1 MIFKCLPNVF
11 TLIRFL
17 LIGPFLFC
25 FFQKNYANAFYLF
38 VLAGF
43 TDGLDGWLAR
53 QFNWQ
58 TRLGLFMDP
67 IADKLLIASSFV
79 SLAWIGLLP
88 WWLIEL
94 VFFRDISIFLGVFAW
109 YRLMHRSLDFHPS
122 RLSKLNTVL
131 ELLLVSYCLFELAFL
146 PIYPWLRLL
155 LIALIALT
163 TTLSYI
169 DYMWMWAKKASHFST
184 KQ

>member
-1 MIFKCLPNVF
+1 MIFKYLPNIF
-11 TLIRFL
+11 TLTRLVLIIPFL
-17 LIGPFLFC
+17 LY
-25 FFQKNYANAFYLF
+25 FFQKSFANAFYIF
-38 VLAGF
+38 VIAGF

-58 TRLGLFMDP
+58 SRLGLFMDP

-79 SLAWIGLLP
+79 SLALIGVLP
-88 WWLIEL
+88 WWLVEL
-94 VFFRDISIFLGVFAW
+94 VFFRDISICFGVIAW
-109 YRLMHRSLDFHPS
+109 YQLMHRSLDFQPS
-122 RLSKLNTVL
+122 RLSKINTAL

-146 PIYPWLRLL
+146 LSYPGLRWVF
-155 LIALIALT
+155 IALITLT

-169 DYMWMWAKKASHFST
+169 EYMWMWAKKASYYAM

>member
-1 MIFKCLPNVF
+1 MF
-11 TLIRFL
+11 TLTRFV
-17 LIGPFLFC
+17 LIIPFLWY
-25 FFQKNYANAFYLF
+25 FFQENYLTAFYLF
-38 VLAGF
+38 VIAGL

-79 SLAWIGLLP
+79 ALALIHVLP
-88 WWLIEL
+88 WWLVEL
-94 VFFRDISIFLGVFAW
+94 VFFRDISIFFGVFAW
-109 YRLMHRSLDFHPS
+109 YHLMQRSLDFQPS
-122 RLSKLNTVL
+122 RLSKVNTAL
-131 ELLLVSYCLFELAFL
+131 ELLLVSYCLFELAFS
-146 PIYPWLRLL
+146 PIYPWLRLT
-155 LIALIALT
+155 LIGLIALT

-169 DYMWMWAKKASHFST
+169 EYMWIWAKKASNQSL